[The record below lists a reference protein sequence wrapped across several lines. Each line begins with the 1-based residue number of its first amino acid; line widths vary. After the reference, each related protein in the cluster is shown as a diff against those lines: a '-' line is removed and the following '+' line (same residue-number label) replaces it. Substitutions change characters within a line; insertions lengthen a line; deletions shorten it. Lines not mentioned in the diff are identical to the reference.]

1 MQLEDGLYTGETI
14 LHIAIVQEQEKVVQ
28 RLLENGIN
36 ISSRALGV
44 FFQPRFQQPR
54 TSDLTFQ
61 QRLKARIIGVDL
73 TLEKFAAVKRIE
85 NTHSGCYYGEYPLS
99 FAASVGNVEICDLL
113 YCCWQRRIEAQIP
126 SVGDGS
132 ERLAVSLKMTDFES
146 QAIKNWNSARQDA
159 IAPESDKNVTSATL
173 FKSKTFESR
182 NPNKNFSINFDES
195 ELRKKSLMRNFVN
208 AADSFGNT
216 AMHMAVMHSQKH
228 VIDWLMK
235 LDEGKDSMELINH
248 EGFTPL
254 TLAARH
260 GKVEVFHHILYQHM
274 SETAWTY
281 GKVSPLAP
289 NFRLETPEPTLF
301 GADVSAPPRPEVRL
315 RARWIAGQ
323 DDPHGPAPGRH
334 LQEA

>member
-1 MQLEDGLYTGETI
+1 MWEFL
-14 LHIAIVQEQEKVVQ
+14 
-28 RLLENGIN
+28 
-36 ISSRALGV
+36 
-44 FFQPRFQQPR
+44 
-54 TSDLTFQ
+54 
-61 QRLKARIIGVDL
+61 
-73 TLEKFAAVKRIE
+73 
-85 NTHSGCYYGEYPLS
+85 
-99 FAASVGNVEICDLL
+99 
-113 YCCWQRRIEAQIP
+113 
-126 SVGDGS
+126 
-132 ERLAVSLKMTDFES
+132 
-146 QAIKNWNSARQDA
+146 
-159 IAPESDKNVTSATL
+159 
-173 FKSKTFESR
+173 
-182 NPNKNFSINFDES
+182 
-195 ELRKKSLMRNFVN
+195 N

-216 AMHMAVMHSQKH
+216 AMHMAVMYNQKH

-235 LDEGKDSMELINH
+235 LDEGKYSMELINH

-289 NFRLETPEPTLF
+289 NFRLETPEPTLL